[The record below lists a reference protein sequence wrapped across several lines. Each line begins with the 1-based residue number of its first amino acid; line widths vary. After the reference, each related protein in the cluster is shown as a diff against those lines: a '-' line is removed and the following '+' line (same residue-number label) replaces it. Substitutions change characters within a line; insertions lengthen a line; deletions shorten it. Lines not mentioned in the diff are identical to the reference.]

1 MKRVV
6 VIAATNAPQA
16 IDSAFLRPGRFD
28 RVVPVPPPDA
38 NGNMCNHLY
47 NTLYIFIRRLVHAY
61 GIDCCVVISL
71 PTSCPSL
78 ARAAILQVLTERMPL
93 AEDVDLKSVGDLT
106 RNFTGADLA
115 GLCRQV
121 FQCLLFVSF
130 FGRFQLVTIVLGG
143 NCADPKGPSKDPWSS
158 RASSKYD
165 CDNARFLQCS
175 RENNSICFAKCTER
189 I

>member
-28 RVVPVPPPDA
+28 RVVPVPPPDS
-38 NGNMCNHLY
+38 NGNMCHHSH
-47 NTLYIFIRRLVHAY
+47 NTIYIFIRRRVRAY
-61 GIDCCVVISL
+61 GIDCCVFISL
-71 PTSCPSL
+71 PTSCLSL
-78 ARAAILQVLTERMPL
+78 ARASILQVLTERMPL

-121 FQCLLFVSF
+121 FQLFHFRPPLGDFNLSPSF
-130 FGRFQLVTIVLGG
+130 
-143 NCADPKGPSKDPWSS
+143 
-158 RASSKYD
+158 
-165 CDNARFLQCS
+165 
-175 RENNSICFAKCTER
+175 
-189 I
+189 